1 MPVFLCRWPNGEFSI
16 VSAATKSDAIEL
28 LDEWGNA
35 EAADITR
42 IPDCMFDF
50 RLNDRGEIEL
60 SQISQYTEDL
70 VREKCYPELQQII
83 LDAIDDEG
91 EYKPGGLEQ
100 IRAAVHHERTRL
112 WKSSHPPK
120 QADTELGRELQ
131 RGMDASSVV
140 ANRAV
145 RHIAKRILESKDGE
159 DGKVQ

>member
-16 VSAATKSDAIEL
+16 VSAATKSDAIEM

-35 EAADITR
+35 EAAVLMR
-42 IPDCMFDF
+42 MPACMFDF

-60 SQISQYTEDL
+60 SQISQYTEDF

-112 WKSSHPPK
+112 WESSKPSK
-120 QADTELGRELQ
+120 QADTERGRKLQ
-131 RGMDASSVV
+131 RDMDASSVV

-145 RHIAKRILESKDGE
+145 RILESKLGE
-159 DGKVQ
+159 NGKVQ